1 MYAQRAHQNC
11 RAAGEEGRMNRLK
24 QIRWVLILPLA
35 VLIIGTL
42 GYMAIEKLS
51 FLNAFYFTVTTIT
64 TVGYGDF
71 APRTGAGKVFTVIII
86 VIGVSTVLTILTNIL
101 QWLLQRQQRVMHA
114 HRRNMLIGVF
124 FTEVGNVLLRY
135 FTMFDPN
142 VGAVR
147 QDFLVTSQWTEAEFQ
162 RLKTHLKD
170 YAHTI
175 DPARL
180 NLTAIQEL
188 LVIKGDLLV
197 RQLENTDIVENETY
211 TELLWAV
218 VHLRDELSV
227 RIDLH
232 NLPESDVAHIAN
244 DVKRAYTLLT
254 AQWIVYMQFLKDR
267 YPFLFSLAL
276 RTNPFVENPSP
287 IVK

>member
-1 MYAQRAHQNC
+1 M
-11 RAAGEEGRMNRLK
+11 L
-24 QIRWVLILPLA
+24 LLPVA
-35 VLIIGTL
+35 VVFIGTF
-42 GYMAIEKLS
+42 GFMAIEKLS
-51 FLNAFYFTVTTIT
+51 FVNALYFTITTIT
-64 TVGYGDF
+64 TVGYGDIS
-71 APRTGAGKVFTVIII
+71 PVTSAGKVFTIII
-86 VIGVSTVLTILTNIL
+86 IIIGVSTVLTILTNIL

-135 FTMFDPN
+135 FTMYDPN
-142 VGAVR
+142 VGSVR

-162 RLKTHLKD
+162 RLKTRLKN

-175 DPARL
+175 DSTRL

-188 LVIKGDLLV
+188 LIIKGDLLV

-227 RIDLH
+227 RIDLN
-232 NLPESDVAHIAN
+232 NLPQSDIAHIAN
-244 DVKRAYTLLT
+244 DVKRAYVLLT
-254 AQWIVYMQFLKDR
+254 LQWVDYMEYLKGR
-267 YPFLFSLAL
+267 YPFLFSLAM